1 MATLAQLAQQYLNQ
15 GLPSISGI
23 FQPRATTPVE
33 ETPVEETIP
42 GITPQ
47 LLQPMGG
54 GGGFNP
60 YNINPNDPNVRTSR
74 NYSPYNMRQAY
85 ASTYRGPNDRGV
97 GIPSGILSDS
107 SFLYGEP
114 TGIGKALGKAVNF
127 IPGIGGL
134 KKGIDFLGNTL
145 GPMFPVNK
153 RFNLENQLLGSG
165 IMLDDIGRIVTD
177 NYNTPEGIMAGYN
190 AAKLTDK
197 SFDKRTSNISKSL
210 KEKGLS
216 QAQID
221 AVVSEIEE
229 TGEYTGDITDEML
242 GVNNL
247 FSNLINVNK
256 AKFNFATTREKARII
271 DEIKE
276 IAKLPKDIQ
285 QYNQPTNTVQQAI
298 EKDNK
303 GDQGTS
309 SGGGFS
315 NVSSN
320 TPGPGGA
327 YNEGNYCFD
336 PSTPI
341 QMADGS
347 TKEIKNIQLGDD
359 TKGGEVTGVFQ
370 FKASDEIHDY
380 KGVTVAGSHYV
391 KEDGRFIMV
400 KDSPLSVKI
409 DKIPVVYS
417 LDTSGRRIFI
427 NDIEFADY
435 NGDGIAKGFLANAG
449 VDITGFDK
457 EVLRQVENRLI

>member
-1 MATLAQLAQQYLNQ
+1 MATLAQLAQAYLNQ

-23 FQPRATTPVE
+23 FQPQDTTPVE

-47 LLQPMGG
+47 LVAQLGG
-54 GGGFNP
+54 GGGYNP
-60 YNINPNDPNVRTSR
+60 YNINPNDPNIRNIR
-74 NYSPYNMRQAY
+74 NYNARPAYEAAFGTMMGDPKANIATGALNASGVMGPYQEK
-85 ASTYRGPNDRGV
+85 P
-97 GIPSGILSDS
+97 PSGLAT
-107 SFLYGEP
+107 L
-114 TGIGKALGKAVNF
+114 LGKAVNF

-134 KKGIDFLGNTL
+134 KRGAEFLSGI
-145 GPMFPVNK
+145 MPVNK
-153 RFNLENQLLGSG
+153 RANLENQLLGSG

-190 AAKLTDK
+190 AAKLSPE

-221 AVVSEIEE
+221 AVVSEIGE
-229 TGEYTGDITDEML
+229 TGEYTGEITDEML

-256 AKFNFATTREKARII
+256 AKFNFATIREKARII
-271 DEIKE
+271 DEIK
-276 IAKLPKDIQ
+276 DTQ
-285 QYNQPTNTVQQAI
+285 QFTQPTRSTQQAI
-298 EKDNK
+298 ERDNR
-303 GDQGTS
+303 GDSGS
-309 SGGGFS
+309 SGGGGFS
-315 NVSSN
+315 NVGAGSSSRD
-320 TPGPGGA
+320 PGSGGG
-327 YNEGNYCFD
+327 YDSGNFCFD

-449 VDITGFDK
+449 ADITGFDK